1 MKLEDKIRTNKR
13 ITDLIESLAER
24 YRANLAPH
32 KASGESSKFTYDFR
46 IEDNVFTVSFDLVD
60 YWWYIENGRGPGKM
74 PPISA
79 IERNSRVSAIEKW
92 IEVKPIIPDS
102 RTGKTPTTK
111 QLAFLIARSIGEK
124 GTKGTHALDNTIRSS
139 DDIVDALRSELVTS
153 IREWVVEELKNKP

>member
-1 MKLEDKIRTNKR
+1 MKLEDKIRVNKR

-32 KASGESSKFTYDFR
+32 KASGDSSKFTYDFR
-46 IEDNVFTVSFDLVD
+46 IEDNIFTISFDLVD

-79 IERNSRVSAIEKW
+79 IEKW

-102 RTGKTPTTK
+102 RNGKVPTTS
-111 QLAFLIARSIGEK
+111 QLAYVIARSIGEK
-124 GTKGTHALDNTIRSS
+124 GTSGTHALDKTIQSS
-139 DDIVDALRSELVTS
+139 DDIIEELKSELVSS
-153 IREWVVEELKNKP
+153 IREWVISELNSKNT

>member
-79 IERNSRVSAIEKW
+79 IEKW

-102 RTGKTPTTK
+102 RTGKVPTTK

-139 DDIVDALRSELVTS
+139 DDIVNALRSELVTS
-153 IREWVVEELKNKP
+153 IREWVIEELKNKP

>member
-1 MKLEDKIRTNKR
+1 MKLEDKIRANKK

-32 KASGESSKFTYDFR
+32 KASGDSSKFTYDFR
-46 IEDNVFTVSFDLVD
+46 IEDDVFIVSFDLVD

-79 IERNSRVSAIEKW
+79 IEKW

-102 RTGKTPTTK
+102 INGKVPTTK
-111 QLAFLIARSIGEK
+111 QLAYMIARSIGEK
-124 GTKGTHALDNTIRSS
+124 GTSGTHALDKTIQSS
-139 DDIVDALRSELVTS
+139 DDIVDALKSELVTS
-153 IREWVVEELKNKP
+153 IREWVIDELNSKNT